1 MAGIYTR
8 DNIPYSTMLQ
18 NAIANRAKA
27 AEREAAYTQ
36 SQGKL
41 WGDAVANVGGVIG
54 RAVGGYNN
62 WKGDATTAE
71 EEEAELERLK
81 KELEDYQAQQVAADA
96 QSAQIEHATNLM
108 EGSHPNVV
116 GDYNRNPFDEDF
128 DNPYKLPG
136 DRNANQSDYFNYQ
149 MYMNRL
155 FGGH

>member
-36 SQGKL
+36 AQGKL

-62 WKGDATTAE
+62 WKGDDATAE
-71 EEEAELERLK
+71 AEEAELELLK
-81 KELEDYQAQQVAADA
+81 KQLEEYKAQQAEADA
-96 QSAQIEHATNLM
+96 YRGQVQTATNLM
-108 EGSHPNVV
+108 QGYHPQDSFTQDMNES
-116 GDYNRNPFDEDF
+116 YNQNYF
-128 DNPYKLPG
+128 NPY
-136 DRNANQSDYFNYQ
+136 NYELMQ
-149 MYMNRL
+149 GTYRR
-155 FGGH
+155 GR